1 MKDKIL
7 EKVTNFA
14 SALGDNLYLRS
25 LRDAF
30 ILAIPFLVLGG
41 FAIIFNSIIFVEDG
55 FMTHVMS
62 NETINIIR
70 EFGTRMTNG
79 SMNLFS
85 LLIVLLFSYNIA
97 ANKKYKDP
105 FMVALVSLAAL
116 FIAQPL
122 NLAITDISGAD
133 VTVTGVVA
141 YKYFSA
147 TGLFVAMLTAASVS
161 TLYMFIDSKGL
172 FKVEFEGNIPP
183 SVPKAFNAM
192 SSVVVALSLFGLVV
206 FGLTVITNMELYD
219 LIIKIIQAPL
229 VNVTTSLPGFL
240 FLTFLTNL
248 LFSFGIHPG
257 GIIDPILEPSLYVA
271 LQQNADAY
279 AAGAINADI
288 PNIIVYPFK
297 YVYGHIGGT
306 GATFSLLIAIKMVS
320 HHKEHKTLAKVAIP
334 TTIFNINEPIT
345 FGFPVVFNPIIMI
358 PFIFLPQI
366 NYIIA
371 YIVTSLDLAGKLVV
385 YVPWSMPPF
394 INAFVASGGD
404 FRNVLLQFGLIVI
417 DLLVWIVFLRIYERM
432 LDKEME

>member
-7 EKVTNFA
+7 EKVTDFA

-41 FAIIFNSIIFVEDG
+41 FAIIFNSVIFVENG
-55 FMTHVMS
+55 FMTNVMS
-62 NETINIIR
+62 NDTIVVLR
-70 EFGTRMTNG
+70 EFGTRMVNG

-85 LLIVLLFSYNIA
+85 LFIVLIFSYNIA
-97 ANKKYKDP
+97 VNKKYKDP
-105 FMVALVSLAAL
+105 FMVALVSMAAL
-116 FIAQPL
+116 FIVQPL
-122 NLAITDISGAD
+122 NISLSDLAGND
-133 VTVTGVVA
+133 VTVSGAVA
-141 YKYFSA
+141 YTYFSA

-161 TLYMFIDSKGL
+161 TLYMFIDNKGL
-172 FKVEFEGNIPP
+172 FNVEFEGNIPP

-192 SSVVVALSLFGLVV
+192 SSVVVALSIFGAVV
-206 FGLTVITNMELYD
+206 FLITILTNMELYD

-229 VNVTTSLPGFL
+229 VNITTSLPGFL

-279 AAGAINADI
+279 AAGVANADI

-358 PFIFLPQI
+358 PFIFLPQV

-404 FRNVLLQFGLIVI
+404 IRNVFLQLGLILI
-417 DLLVWIVFLRIYERM
+417 DLFVWIIFLKTYERM
-432 LDKEME
+432 LDKELD